1 MQLRNSSNPVIKPQL
16 TCKDHELEKNDI
28 EKQINDKSSGSTTTV
43 ITGPGS
49 GISGSGSTDLV
60 VCPLDGCLFSA
71 GGLRGVAY
79 DWLRDNLIKYVL
91 CSVLYCIVLNCTI
104 LSCIYTTI
112 LSFFIVR
119 GFF

>member
-1 MQLRNSSNPVIKPQL
+1 MQLRNSSNPIIKPQL
-16 TCKDHELEKNDI
+16 TCKDHEFEIQKGENKENL
-28 EKQINDKSSGSTTTV
+28 GSTTTV

-49 GISGSGSTDLV
+49 GISGPGSIDLI

-91 CSVLYCIVLNCTI
+91 RSVLYCTI
-104 LSCIYTTI
+104 KCFTALQ
-112 LSFFIVR
+112 
-119 GFF
+119 